1 MEENN
6 QVNESQN
13 VEQTET
19 KSAWQSFKEN
29 NDAPFTNVEA
39 VAEANNVEASIS
51 AEEPEVTAITTN
63 DLASSTSEPQ
73 VLGSV
78 ADGIIGV
85 TQAPTKPAN
94 KSSKSADNTEKVAIY
109 STKNISV
116 PGLGKV
122 YRGYNIVRKDAADK
136 WAAKSY
142 IRLATDE
149 EVAKE
154 FGK

>member
-13 VEQTET
+13 VE
-19 KSAWQSFKEN
+19 KSEPRNAWESFKAEN
-29 NDAPFTNVEA
+29 EVSTTNVEA

-51 AEEPEVTAITTN
+51 SPEPEVTVITTN
-63 DLASSTSEPQ
+63 DLASSSSEPQ

-78 ADGIIGV
+78 AEGVIGV
-85 TQAPTKPAN
+85 TQAEPKPVKTSAKPA
-94 KSSKSADNTEKVAIY
+94 DTTEKVAIY
-109 STKNISV
+109 SSKNVSV

-122 YRGYNIVRKDAADK
+122 YRGYNIVKKDAADK
-136 WAAKSY
+136 WAEKSY
-142 IRLATDE
+142 IRTATPE